1 MGMDAPDGD
10 GSICHPSGVRTY
22 LNFHISPGKHRVMR
36 RSGLTWRSRYVLTSG
51 DGGIMRLE
59 RPINVAVPVMQ
70 LQLPPAPFRITAGD
84 DFCRAK
90 EKPRMSIPMLPNRR
104 RIVPCYAAVL
114 RKNAPENSILRH
126 PVFPVRAMAIK
137 LALWAFVWAAIL
149 GLVLSAPGG
158 ETGSWC
164 YKPSREAYW
173 GHASGT
179 CCPGNM
185 GSDRRCYGLRG
196 DSGKCTKFY
205 NCCIHQFGSGNKES
219 DPCN

>member
-1 MGMDAPDGD
+1 M
-10 GSICHPSGVRTY
+10 RK
-22 LNFHISPGKHRVMR
+22 KHRQSFEVELR
-36 RSGLTWRSRYVLTSG
+36 RVPSDSG
-51 DGGIMRLE
+51 D
-59 RPINVAVPVMQ
+59 
-70 LQLPPAPFRITAGD
+70 
-84 DFCRAK
+84 
-90 EKPRMSIPMLPNRR
+90 
-104 RIVPCYAAVL
+104 
-114 RKNAPENSILRH
+114 ILRCTGKSVILFSDSSNTH
-126 PVFPVRAMAIK
+126 LSAPASAMAFK
-137 LALWAFVWAAIL
+137 LALWAFVCAAIL